1 MSIPH
6 VLRCLFSE
14 TSTLVLKHRLVRIDG
29 FERIDGLEIIS
40 YVLSFQHFTGRWYRL
55 IETAPSTVEESV
67 AFRVNSHANNRETR
81 QAHVLIVDPC
91 PFKVKETVNAAGT

>member
-1 MSIPH
+1 MSILH

-29 FERIDGLEIIS
+29 LEMIP

-55 IETAPSTVEESV
+55 IETAPSMLEESV
-67 AFRVNSHANNRETR
+67 AFRINSHANKRETR
-81 QAHVLIVDPC
+81 QARVLIVDPC